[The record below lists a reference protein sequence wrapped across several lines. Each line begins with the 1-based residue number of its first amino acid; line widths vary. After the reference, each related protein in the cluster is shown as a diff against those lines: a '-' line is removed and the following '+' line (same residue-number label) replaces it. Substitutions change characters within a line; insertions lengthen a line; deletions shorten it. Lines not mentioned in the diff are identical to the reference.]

1 MSYPPILDLQSFNKA
16 KDDRTLEVPGAAE
29 AINAAVEVVC
39 KIPDD
44 VQRGHRL
51 GDGSDVV
58 EAALR
63 AAFAPQAVDPPP
75 TPSVA
80 PTEPPSSLG
89 EAGTSNSQSPFTP
102 FCTGTP
108 VSQPNTP
115 HPEPSGD
122 SPGEGQA
129 GTTPRAKGKPLTRRA
144 LSAADELS
152 VFDIHNIFRR
162 RWFLSRDHLVAN
174 VISAQKAEDG
184 KVFWVEFAPQFH
196 AHLVKCAVALVPRPL
211 NKVKKVMFGYILELL
226 NGEGPQAFF
235 DLSKG
240 QRVASLALKEK
251 RRLARKR
258 NRASRQERRKAAA
271 EAANGKPQ
279 RSCRYCKRE
288 FATRRAAKRHRCPFS
303 KEDSDESG
311 EASGKGKSRAAPKP
325 NKPAPKTRDA
335 PPNPPVSTMTTAQSQ
350 AKKTQ
355 DQHPSKKKKKSSST
369 SKPQEPTT
377 TTTTPGPRQSA
388 ATHVPNRTLG
398 RVLASDQPYE
408 MTSDRRSSRLNTET
422 KRRTRRGLLDKLH
435 E

>member
-1 MSYPPILDLQSFNKA
+1 MSSLLDFLPPSSKFFSMPYPPILDFQSFDKA
-16 KDDRTLEVPGAAE
+16 KDDRILGVPGADK
-29 AINAAVEVVC
+29 AINVAVEVIC
-39 KIPDD
+39 SLPEDI
-44 VQRGHRL
+44 QEHRL

-63 AAFAPQAVDPPP
+63 AALAPQAVDPPP

-89 EAGTSNSQSPFTP
+89 EAGTSNSQSPFTL

-115 HPEPSGD
+115 HPEPVGD

-129 GTTPRAKGKPLTRRA
+129 GTTPRVKGKPPTRRA

-152 VFDIHNIFRR
+152 VFDIHNIFCRC
-162 RWFLSRDHLVAN
+162 WFLSRDHLMAN

-196 AHLVKCAVALVPRPL
+196 AHLVKCTVALVPRPL

-235 DLSKG
+235 DLAKG
-240 QRVASLALKEK
+240 QRVASLARKEK

-258 NRASRQERRKAAA
+258 NRASRQERRKAAI

-279 RSCRYCKRE
+279 RSCKFCK
-288 FATRRAAKRHRCPFS
+288 
-303 KEDSDESG
+303 
-311 EASGKGKSRAAPKP
+311 
-325 NKPAPKTRDA
+325 
-335 PPNPPVSTMTTAQSQ
+335 
-350 AKKTQ
+350 
-355 DQHPSKKKKKSSST
+355 
-369 SKPQEPTT
+369 
-377 TTTTPGPRQSA
+377 
-388 ATHVPNRTLG
+388 
-398 RVLASDQPYE
+398 
-408 MTSDRRSSRLNTET
+408 
-422 KRRTRRGLLDKLH
+422 
-435 E
+435 

>member
-44 VQRGHRL
+44 IQRGHRL
-51 GDGSDVV
+51 GDGSDV
-58 EAALR
+58 
-63 AAFAPQAVDPPP
+63 
-75 TPSVA
+75 
-80 PTEPPSSLG
+80 PPSSLG

-144 LSAADELS
+144 LSVADELS
-152 VFDIHNIFRR
+152 VFDIHNIFHR

-226 NGEGPQAFF
+226 NREGPQAFF

-251 RRLARKR
+251 RRLAQKR
-258 NRASRQERRKAAA
+258 NRASRQERR
-271 EAANGKPQ
+271 
-279 RSCRYCKRE
+279 C
-288 FATRRAAKRHRCPFS
+288 
-303 KEDSDESG
+303 
-311 EASGKGKSRAAPKP
+311 
-325 NKPAPKTRDA
+325 
-335 PPNPPVSTMTTAQSQ
+335 
-350 AKKTQ
+350 
-355 DQHPSKKKKKSSST
+355 
-369 SKPQEPTT
+369 
-377 TTTTPGPRQSA
+377 
-388 ATHVPNRTLG
+388 
-398 RVLASDQPYE
+398 
-408 MTSDRRSSRLNTET
+408 
-422 KRRTRRGLLDKLH
+422 
-435 E
+435 

>member
-1 MSYPPILDLQSFNKA
+1 MSYPPILDIQSLNKA
-16 KDDRTLEVPGAAE
+16 KDDRTLGTPGAAE
-29 AINAAVEVVC
+29 AIKAALEVVC
-39 KIPDD
+39 NIPDD
-44 VQRGHRL
+44 IQRGHRL

-63 AAFAPQAVDPPP
+63 AAFVPQAVDPPP

-80 PTEPPSSLG
+80 PPEPFSSLG
-89 EAGTSNSQSPFTP
+89 EAGTSNSQTPFTP

-108 VSQPNTP
+108 VSQPISP
-115 HPEPSGD
+115 HPEPTGV

-129 GTTPRAKGKPLTRRA
+129 GTTPRAKGKTLTQRA

-152 VFDIHNIFRR
+152 VFDIHNTFRR

-184 KVFWVEFAPQFH
+184 KNFWVEFAPQFH

-211 NKVKKVMFGYILELL
+211 NKVKKVMFGFILELL

-235 DLSKG
+235 DLTKG

-258 NRASRQERRKAAA
+258 NRASRQARRKAAA
-271 EAANGKPQ
+271 DAANSKPQ
-279 RSCRYCKRE
+279 QSCKYCKRE
-288 FATRRAAKRHRCPFS
+288 FASRRAAKRHRCPFS
-303 KEDSDESG
+303 KGESDESG
-311 EASGKGKSRAAPKP
+311 EASGKGKSRAAPKL
-325 NKPAPKTRDA
+325 NKPVPNTRDA
-335 PPNPPVSTMTTAQSQ
+335 PSAPPVSTMTTAPPQ

-355 DQHPSKKKKKSSST
+355 DQHPSKKKKTSST
-369 SKPQEPTT
+369 SKPQEPKPTT
-377 TTTTPGPRQSA
+377 STPGPRQSA
-388 ATHVPNRTLG
+388 ETHFPHRTYG
-398 RVLASDQPYE
+398 RALASDQPHE
-408 MTSDRRSSRLNTET
+408 ETSDRRSARLNTET
-422 KRRTRRGLLDKLH
+422 KRRTRRGLLDKLQ